1 MSPGVILGNP
11 PANGSPG
18 ISGGERKK
26 MRDKRNDLRPVADLL
41 VDGPDSPERERTRR
55 KAALA
60 VAARAKGPE
69 DCARLLDMLG
79 LHRSNSGRASD
90 VA

>member
-1 MSPGVILGNP
+1 MT
-11 PANGSPG
+11 
-18 ISGGERKK
+18 GGENN

-41 VDGPDSPERERTRR
+41 VEGGDSPEQAQTRR

-60 VAARAKGPE
+60 VAARATDPD
-69 DCARLLDMLG
+69 DCARLLEMLG
-79 LHRSNSGRASD
+79 LHRRDSRRSE

>member
-1 MSPGVILGNP
+1 
-11 PANGSPG
+11 
-18 ISGGERKK
+18 

-41 VDGPDSPERERTRR
+41 VDGGNSPEQARTRR
-55 KAALA
+55 QAALA
-60 VAARAKGPE
+60 VAARAKDPE

-79 LHRSNSGRASD
+79 LHQGGARSSE

>member
-1 MSPGVILGNP
+1 
-11 PANGSPG
+11 
-18 ISGGERKK
+18 

-41 VDGPDSPERERTRR
+41 VDGDSPELERTRR

-60 VAARAKGPE
+60 VAARAKDPE
-69 DCARLLDMLG
+69 DCARLLEMLG
-79 LHRSNSGRASD
+79 LHRSGQRSSD

>member
-1 MSPGVILGNP
+1 
-11 PANGSPG
+11 
-18 ISGGERKK
+18 

-41 VDGPDSPERERTRR
+41 VDGGNTPDRERTRR

-60 VAARAKGPE
+60 VAARAENAE

-79 LHRSNSGRASD
+79 LHAGHRSSE

>member
-1 MSPGVILGNP
+1 
-11 PANGSPG
+11 
-18 ISGGERKK
+18 

-41 VDGPDSPERERTRR
+41 LDGGDSPEQARTRR

-60 VAARAKGPE
+60 VAARAADAD
-69 DCARLLDMLG
+69 DCAQLLEMLG
-79 LHRSNSGRASD
+79 LHRGGDRGSE

>member
-1 MSPGVILGNP
+1 VSRAVILGNP
-11 PANGSPG
+11 RANGSPG
-18 ISGGERKK
+18 IAGGEQT

-41 VDGPDSPERERTRR
+41 IDGEDSPERERTRR

-60 VAARAKGPE
+60 VAARAKDPE

-79 LHRSNSGRASD
+79 LHRSHRRASD

>member
-1 MSPGVILGNP
+1 
-11 PANGSPG
+11 
-18 ISGGERKK
+18 

-41 VDGPDSPERERTRR
+41 IDGGDSPDRERTRR

-60 VAARAKGPE
+60 VAARAKDPE

-79 LHRSNSGRASD
+79 LHRGSSRASD

>member
-1 MSPGVILGNP
+1 
-11 PANGSPG
+11 
-18 ISGGERKK
+18 

-41 VDGPDSPERERTRR
+41 VDGGDPAELERTRH

-60 VAARAKGPE
+60 VAARATDPE

-79 LHRSNSGRASD
+79 LHRAGRRSTD

>member
-1 MSPGVILGNP
+1 
-11 PANGSPG
+11 
-18 ISGGERKK
+18 

-41 VDGPDSPERERTRR
+41 VDGEDTPERERTRR

-60 VAARAKGPE
+60 VAAGAKDSD
-69 DCARLLDMLG
+69 DCAMLLEMLG
-79 LHRSNSGRASD
+79 LHRGGSGSQDSQRGRGSE

>member
-1 MSPGVILGNP
+1 
-11 PANGSPG
+11 
-18 ISGGERKK
+18 

-41 VDGPDSPERERTRR
+41 ADGGDTPELVRTRR

-60 VAARAKGPE
+60 VAARAKDPE
-69 DCARLLDMLG
+69 DCARLLEMLG
-79 LHRSNSGRASD
+79 LHRSGRRSSD

>member
-1 MSPGVILGNP
+1 
-11 PANGSPG
+11 
-18 ISGGERKK
+18 
-26 MRDKRNDLRPVADLL
+26 MRDKRNDLRPVSDLL
-41 VDGPDSPERERTRR
+41 ADGGDPAELERTRR

-60 VAARAKGPE
+60 VAARAKDPE

-79 LHRSNSGRASD
+79 LHRSSRRDSD

>member
-1 MSPGVILGNP
+1 
-11 PANGSPG
+11 
-18 ISGGERKK
+18 

-41 VDGPDSPERERTRR
+41 LEGGDTPTQAATRR

-60 VAARAKGPE
+60 VAARAKDPE

-79 LHRSNSGRASD
+79 LHRIGTRSSE

>member
-1 MSPGVILGNP
+1 
-11 PANGSPG
+11 
-18 ISGGERKK
+18 

-41 VDGPDSPERERTRR
+41 LEGGDSPEQAQTRR

-60 VAARAKGPE
+60 VAARAKDPE
-69 DCARLLDMLG
+69 DCAQLLEMLG
-79 LHRSNSGRASD
+79 LHRSGGRSSE

>member
-1 MSPGVILGNP
+1 
-11 PANGSPG
+11 
-18 ISGGERKK
+18 

-41 VDGPDSPERERTRR
+41 IEGGNSPDQERLRR

-60 VAARAKGPE
+60 VAARAEDAE

-79 LHRSNSGRASD
+79 LHAGARSSE

>member
-1 MSPGVILGNP
+1 
-11 PANGSPG
+11 
-18 ISGGERKK
+18 

-41 VDGPDSPERERTRR
+41 ADGGDSPEQVRTRR

-60 VAARAKGPE
+60 VAARAKDPE
-69 DCARLLDMLG
+69 DCAQLLEMLG
-79 LHRSNSGRASD
+79 LHRGSQRRSD

>member
-1 MSPGVILGNP
+1 
-11 PANGSPG
+11 
-18 ISGGERKK
+18 

-41 VDGPDSPERERTRR
+41 VDGGNSPEQARTRR

-60 VAARAKGPE
+60 VAARAKDPE

-79 LHRSNSGRASD
+79 LHRTGRRSTD

>member
-1 MSPGVILGNP
+1 
-11 PANGSPG
+11 
-18 ISGGERKK
+18 

-41 VDGPDSPERERTRR
+41 ADGGDSPELARTRR

-60 VAARAKGPE
+60 VAARAKDPE

-79 LHRSNSGRASD
+79 LHSGTRRASD

>member
-1 MSPGVILGNP
+1 
-11 PANGSPG
+11 
-18 ISGGERKK
+18 

-41 VDGPDSPERERTRR
+41 ADGEDSPERARTRR

-60 VAARAKGPE
+60 VAARAKDPE
-69 DCARLLDMLG
+69 DCARLLEMLG
-79 LHRSNSGRASD
+79 LHRASSRRSSD

>member
-1 MSPGVILGNP
+1 
-11 PANGSPG
+11 
-18 ISGGERKK
+18 

-41 VDGPDSPERERTRR
+41 ADGGDSPELARARR

-60 VAARAKGPE
+60 VAARAKDAE

-79 LHRSNSGRASD
+79 LHATGRRASD

>member
-1 MSPGVILGNP
+1 
-11 PANGSPG
+11 
-18 ISGGERKK
+18 

-41 VDGPDSPERERTRR
+41 LEGEDTPEQAHTRH

-60 VAARAKGPE
+60 VAARAKDAD
-69 DCARLLDMLG
+69 DCAQLLDMLG
-79 LHRSNSGRASD
+79 LHRSGGGRSTE

>member
-1 MSPGVILGNP
+1 
-11 PANGSPG
+11 
-18 ISGGERKK
+18 

-41 VDGPDSPERERTRR
+41 IDGEDSPERERTRR

-60 VAARAKGPE
+60 VAARAKDPE

-79 LHRSNSGRASD
+79 LHRSDSRTSD

>member
-1 MSPGVILGNP
+1 
-11 PANGSPG
+11 
-18 ISGGERKK
+18 

-41 VDGPDSPERERTRR
+41 ADGGDSPELARTRH

-60 VAARAKGPE
+60 VAARAKDPE

-79 LHRSNSGRASD
+79 LHATGGRASD

>member
-1 MSPGVILGNP
+1 
-11 PANGSPG
+11 
-18 ISGGERKK
+18 

-41 VDGPDSPERERTRR
+41 LDGGDSPDQERTRR

-60 VAARAKGPE
+60 VAAGATDAD
-69 DCARLLDMLG
+69 DCALLLEMLG
-79 LHRSNSGRASD
+79 LHRGAGGESTGTSTE

>member
-1 MSPGVILGNP
+1 VTAVSPVVILGNP
-11 PANGSPG
+11 PANGNG
-18 ISGGERKK
+18 IAGGERN
-26 MRDKRNDLRPVADLL
+26 MRDKRNDLRPVSDLL
-41 VDGPDSPERERTRR
+41 VDGDSPELERTRH

-60 VAARAKGPE
+60 VAARAKDPE

-79 LHRSNSGRASD
+79 LHRSGQRSTD

>member
-1 MSPGVILGNP
+1 
-11 PANGSPG
+11 
-18 ISGGERKK
+18 

-41 VDGPDSPERERTRR
+41 ADGGDSPELERTRH

-60 VAARAKGPE
+60 VAARAKDPE
-69 DCARLLDMLG
+69 DCARLLEMLG
-79 LHRSNSGRASD
+79 LHRSSRRSSD

>member
-1 MSPGVILGNP
+1 
-11 PANGSPG
+11 
-18 ISGGERKK
+18 

-41 VDGPDSPERERTRR
+41 ADGGDTAELARTRR

-60 VAARAKGPE
+60 VAARAKDAD

-79 LHRSNSGRASD
+79 LHTAGRRASD

>member
-1 MSPGVILGNP
+1 
-11 PANGSPG
+11 
-18 ISGGERKK
+18 

-41 VDGPDSPERERTRR
+41 ADGGDSPDQERTRH

-60 VAARAKGPE
+60 VAARAKDPE

-79 LHRSNSGRASD
+79 LHRRGSRASE

>member
-1 MSPGVILGNP
+1 
-11 PANGSPG
+11 
-18 ISGGERKK
+18 

-41 VDGPDSPERERTRR
+41 LEGGDSPEQERTRH

-60 VAARAKGPE
+60 VAAQAKDPE
-69 DCARLLDMLG
+69 DCAQLLEMLG
-79 LHRSNSGRASD
+79 LHRGGRASE

>member
-1 MSPGVILGNP
+1 VTAVSLAVILGNP
-11 PANGSPG
+11 LANGNG
-18 ISGGERKK
+18 IAGGERN

-41 VDGPDSPERERTRR
+41 ADGGDSPEMARTRR

-60 VAARAKGPE
+60 VAARAKDPE

-79 LHRSNSGRASD
+79 LHRSGQRSSD